1 MKNYVLSILVIL
13 LILSLAGNYFQF
25 KEAERQSFYRDQEND
40 RFQKEQS
47 RKLGQISKR
56 DSVISSLLNE
66 RKLDSATHAKNQGA
80 LKRIIS
86 NQKARVIIREVPI
99 LEDSIIA
106 NQGELISDLEDERDT
121 LYLTDNQAI
130 DSLSQSITDLHGLL
144 QDQALR
150 AAEAEGRLEKEKK
163 KRFSVGIQTGAG
175 FKGMD
180 IQVGIQYSLWRF

>member
-1 MKNYVLSILVIL
+1 MKTFLTLITIL

-25 KEAERQSFYRDQEND
+25 KEAERQSFYRHQEND
-40 RFQKEQS
+40 RFQVEQKW
-47 RKLGQISKR
+47 KLTQISKR
-56 DSVISSLLNE
+56 DSLISSLLNE

-106 NQGELISDLEDERDT
+106 NQGELISDLENERDT

-130 DSLSQSITDLHGLL
+130 DSLNAQIVGITDLFK
-144 QDQALR
+144 DQALR

-175 FKGMD
+175 FKGID